1 MGLDR
6 SRAVLPRLA
15 VVDRTGSTNA
25 DLLAAAADE
34 PHLSVLATLD
44 QTAGR
49 GRLGRRWEAPPGRT
63 LAASVLLDVRPATG
77 VRPLPPHALGWV
89 PLLAGVAL
97 AEAVAPLVAGTD
109 VGLKWPND
117 VLLDGDKACG
127 LLAEVATGG
136 AVVVGAGVD
145 LVLSR
150 DELPTLTSTSLALHG
165 AEGTAEQLADRVLA
179 AWVPRLD
186 ELLAGLASTG
196 GDARAAGAHALATRW
211 CATLGRAVEVHLPDG
226 RRTVGTATALAD
238 DARLV
243 VAVPGG
249 DDLVVGSGDV
259 VHLRHGATP

>member
-6 SRAVLPRLA
+6 SRAVLPRL
-15 VVDRTGSTNA
+15 VVADRTGSTNA

-34 PHLSVLATLD
+34 PHLSALATLD

-63 LAASVLLDVRPATG
+63 LAASVLLDVRPTG
-77 VRPLPPHALGWV
+77 TRPLPVGALGWV

-97 AEAVAPLVAGTD
+97 AEAVAPLVPGAD

-117 VLLDGDKACG
+117 VLLGGEKACG
-127 LLAEVATGG
+127 LLAEVTAGG
-136 AVVVGAGVD
+136 SVVVGAGVD

-150 DELPTLTSTSLALHG
+150 DELPTPTATSLALHG
-165 AEGTAEQLADRVLA
+165 AAGTAEELADRVLA

-186 ELLAGLASTG
+186 ELLAALVAAG
-196 GDARAAGAHALATRW
+196 GDARGAGAHALATRW
-211 CATLGRAVEVHLPDG
+211 CASLGRAVEVHLPDG
-226 RRTVGTATALAD
+226 RRVTGTATALAD
-238 DARLV
+238 DGRLCV
-243 VAVPGG
+243 GVPGG
-249 DDLVVGSGDV
+249 EDLVVGSGDV

>member
-15 VVDRTGSTNA
+15 VLGSTGSTNA
-25 DLLAAAADE
+25 DLLAVAADE

-49 GRLGRRWEAPPGRT
+49 GRLGRRWVAPPGRT
-63 LAASVLLDVRPATG
+63 LAASVLLDVRPTG
-77 VRPLPPHALGWV
+77 ARPLPAHALGWV

-97 AEAVAPLVAGTD
+97 AEAVAPLVPGAD

-117 VLLDGDKACG
+117 VLLEGDKACG
-127 LLAEVATGG
+127 LLAEVAAGG

-145 LVLSR
+145 LVLTR
-150 DELPTLTSTSLALHG
+150 DELPTPTSTSLALHG
-165 AEGTAEQLADRVLA
+165 ATGTAEELADRVLA

-186 ELLAGLASTG
+186 ALLTGLSSAD
-196 GDARAAGAHALATRW
+196 GDARAAGVHALATHR
-211 CATLGRAVEVHLPDG
+211 CASIGRAVEVHLPDG
-226 RRTVGTATALAD
+226 RRVLGTASALAD
-238 DARLV
+238 DGRLV
-243 VAVPGG
+243 VAVPDGP
-249 DDLVVGSGDV
+249 DLVVGSGDV